1 MKFADRYQQFMKEQ
15 KEEVPVIRLSNLKAV
30 LKNCEIKDMHPKD
43 RNTEEDCDCPVCDRT
58 FFPSI
63 LKDMSVV
70 VNFFNKRAQEILY
83 SHLASGFKKYILRL
97 KRKLK
102 LKASHENMIKEAQ
115 DLVGYATITAFAIQK
130 ILKKYDKVHCSKKG
144 QRFKYQA
151 QTMKLELLKSPWL
164 LELMA
169 FHINVSKNRDESKTI
184 WFVDFSLHK
193 DDEHRPLFLVNLPHS
208 IELNLDLTCPICLD
222 TVFDPV
228 FLTCSHILCHMCA
241 CSVASVTIVEGLQA
255 ATSAKKCPICRKGGV
270 FGGAVQLAELSMLL
284 SRSMPKYWKGRLQR
298 ERQERIK
305 QAKEFWESECRLFL
319 E

>member
-70 VNFFNKRAQEILY
+70 VNFFNKRARELLD
-83 SHLASGFKKYILRL
+83 SHSASGFKKYILRL

-130 ILKKYDKVHCSKKG
+130 ILKKYDK
-144 QRFKYQA
+144 
-151 QTMKLELLKSPWL
+151 
-164 LELMA
+164 
-169 FHINVSKNRDESKTI
+169 
-184 WFVDFSLHK
+184 
-193 DDEHRPLFLVNLPHS
+193 
-208 IELNLDLTCPICLD
+208 D

-228 FLTCSHILCHMCA
+228 SLTCSHILCHMCA
-241 CSVASVTIVEGLQA
+241 CSVASVTIVEGLRA

-305 QAKEFWESECRLFL
+305 QAKEFWESECRSFL
-319 E
+319 EHE